1 MVLTASPRPR
11 MRVIRW
17 TPLGILV
24 CLLLLAACGGTSSSP
39 GTGGA
44 ATIAMGASSF
54 SGNTNVT
61 IKAGQAVTFTSDGTH
76 DLVIGSNGQFA
87 AESGAPSE
95 LNSSGGVRFSP
106 GDSKAITFPSAGTF
120 QITCTIH
127 SPMQATITVTS

>member
-1 MVLTASPRPR
+1 M
-11 MRVIRW
+11 
-17 TPLGILV
+17 
-24 CLLLLAACGGTSSSP
+24 GGSN
-39 GTGGA
+39 
-44 ATIAMGASSF
+44 F
-54 SGNTNVT
+54 SGSTNVT

-95 LNSSGGVRFSP
+95 LNSSSGVRFNP

-127 SPMQATITVTS
+127 SSMQATVTVTP